1 MMCEILQGEVREIL
15 RTLKE
20 RSVQT
25 VVTSP
30 PYFRLRNYKD
40 DRQIGMEKSPEEYV
54 SNIVEVFR
62 EVRRVMRDDGTLWLN
77 LGDSYRASLKSFDLS
92 RPSASLKEKD
102 LIGIPWRVA
111 FALHSLQNGGI
122 EVKRRSESKAEVV
135 PVTGFMEYMEL

>member
-111 FALHSLQNGGI
+111 FALQADGWRLRCDIIWS
-122 EVKRRSESKAEVV
+122 KRNPMPES
-135 PVTGFMEYMEL
+135 VTVDKST